1 MGEKQIIY
9 SQIKTYN
16 KMKKRKLD
24 MGYVIASLICAS
36 NAYQFIGTNYHIPYW
51 IWVIAAVF
59 FGSVAGIK
67 YIKGIL
73 PIILLLVTVPSF
85 SQPYVGMGLQNKGA
99 FGTIGYIAQ
108 TIDLNA
114 QYKFPLTSATE
125 SSIFSVTVGK
135 QFNLS
140 HKDEDNFVLTPLVGI
155 GFLKY
160 GVVNKENTI
169 IVNQSIKAVYG
180 LEIGKDA
187 YMGRISAF
195 VRYVDKWYYGLSMII
210 FFDK

>member
-1 MGEKQIIY
+1 
-9 SQIKTYN
+9 
-16 KMKKRKLD
+16 MKKYK
-24 MGYVIASLICAS
+24 
-36 NAYQFIGTNYHIPYW
+36 
-51 IWVIAAVF
+51 
-59 FGSVAGIK
+59 K
-67 YIKGIL
+67 
-73 PIILLLVTVPSF
+73 IILITTLFLFVLIVKLF

-140 HKDEDNFVLTPLVGI
+140 HKEQDNFVLTPLMGI

-160 GVVNKENTI
+160 GVVNKENTL
-169 IVNQSIKAVYG
+169 IVYQSIKPVYG
-180 LEIGKDA
+180 VSIGKIWYKGTLSLD
-187 YMGRISAF
+187 F
-195 VRYVDKWYYGLSMII
+195 RYVDKLYGGVSMRISLE
-210 FFDK
+210 